1 MLFNYTGKGFL
12 APLRNGYKIVG
23 ALQQYLIMN
32 LLHAVRN
39 VARKLSH
46 YPSPVVER
54 HLEIQPVFIA
64 SALSKRILICRPNH
78 RLGNLLLITPIIQEV
93 SKIFP
98 DCKID
103 LFVKGELGQILFRNY
118 PNVNRIIQLPKRPF
132 KHLLNYINGWFQIRK
147 NRYDIAINVNQSS
160 SSGRL
165 SVQFANSALKVLG
178 EVSKDLSSVHTDY
191 EHHAKF
197 PVYNLWRHLETTEAI
212 KRYNCMPPLDLK
224 LDVSEVAGGKKI
236 LEELVGNDKTTICL
250 YTFATGKKCYSKE
263 WWVCFYNKLR
273 NTFPGVN
280 IIEILPLHSA
290 AALGSLVPSFYSTD
304 VREIGSVIA
313 NSALFI
319 GADSGIMHLASSVHT
334 PTVGLFSVTNQTRY
348 APYKNDS
355 MALDTNSV
363 DVDGCLMAISLLLRQ
378 RTAKRMKNQEASV
391 DSVEWM
397 NSSILA

>member
-1 MLFNYTGKGFL
+1 
-12 APLRNGYKIVG
+12 
-23 ALQQYLIMN
+23 MN

-54 HLEIQPVFIA
+54 HLEIQPVFVA
-64 SALSKRILICRPNH
+64 TARPKRILICRPNH

-93 SKIFP
+93 SRIFP
-98 DCKID
+98 DCEID

-132 KHLLNYINGWFQIRK
+132 MHLLNYIKGWFQITK
-147 NRYDIAINVNQSS
+147 NRYDIAINVDQSS

-165 SVQFANSALKVLG
+165 SVQFANSTLKVQG
-178 EVSKDLSSVHTDY
+178 EVVEDLSRVHADY

-197 PVYNLWRHLETTEAI
+197 PVYNFWRHLETTEGI
-212 KRYNCMPPLDLK
+212 QRHNGMPPLDLK
-224 LDVSEVAGGKKI
+224 LDGSEIAGGKRI
-236 LEELVGNDKTTICL
+236 LQELVGNEDTTICL

-273 NTFPGVN
+273 NSFPDVN
-280 IIEILPLHSA
+280 IIEILPLHKA

-348 APYKNDS
+348 APYHNDS
-355 MALDTNSV
+355 MSLDTNSV
-363 DVDGCLMAISLLLRQ
+363 DVDGCLMAISLLFRQ
-378 RTAKRMKNQEASV
+378 RTVKPIKNQEASV
-391 DSVEWM
+391 NSVEWM
-397 NSSILA
+397 NRSILA